1 MIMPP
6 RKSLD
11 IDPKVSALMAQAEK
25 LKTDQKIMLG
35 ELVIETGIHKVMDAD
50 QFRDALIQVRDQAKT
65 AATAREGKRS
75 DATFSAKPET
85 NAKPNGHADP
95 EPARH
100 RPADLLSESEAD

>member
-1 MIMPP
+1 MPP

-35 ELVIETGIHKVMDAD
+35 ELVIETGIHKLMDAD
-50 QFRDALIQVRDQAKT
+50 QLRDLLTRARDQVK
-65 AATAREGKRS
+65 AAVATREGKRA

>member
-11 IDPKVSALMAQAEK
+11 IDPKLSALMAQAEK
-25 LKTDQKIMLG
+25 LKTEQKLALG
-35 ELVIETGIHKVMDAD
+35 QLVIETGIHKLMDAD
-50 QFRDALIQVRDQAKT
+50 QLRDLLIRAVDQAK
-65 AATAREGKRS
+65 AREGKQA

-85 NAKPNGHADP
+85 NAKPNGHAAP

-100 RPADLLSESEAD
+100 RAADLLSDSEAD